1 LLLSEITVADRGASP
16 SDYSFGEFRL
26 IPSRQL
32 LLESEKPLHL
42 GSRALEILTA
52 LVERAGEVVTKEE
65 IIARVWPNTF
75 IEEGN
80 LRVHIAAIR
89 KILGDGRGGNRY
101 LANVPG
107 RGYSFVAP
115 VTPERQP
122 LAPPPPREARPGNY
136 LPTLLT
142 RIVGRDHTVAALA
155 KQLAERRFLTIVGPG
170 GMGKTTV
177 AIAVAET
184 VRVSYPDGVWLVG
197 LSSLSDPDLVPSALL
212 TALGIPL
219 SGGNLVS
226 GLTAWVRDKEA
237 LIVLDSCEHVISEAA
252 SIAEVVLNAAPQVR
266 ILATSR
272 EPLRAAG
279 EWLHRLHSLELP
291 PMADLTADEAMQY
304 SAVQL
309 FVERAMA
316 STDGLDITDADV
328 PAVLEICRSLD
339 GMPLALELAAARV
352 DALGLKGLAVR
363 LDDRLRLLKYGRRTA
378 PPRHQTLTA
387 ALDWSYDLLP
397 EHEKV
402 LLRRLS
408 IFCGIFT
415 LASVHAVVAAA
426 GFDVVEGLA
435 NLVAKSLVSAD
446 VTGAV
451 VQYKLLDTTR
461 AYAMH
466 KLNQSGEFKE
476 YARRHAEHYRDLF
489 ERTEAEWEA
498 RRIAELLEVYGGGI
512 DDVRNAL
519 NWAFSPGGDTS
530 IGVGLTAAAVPLLM
544 HLSPLNESRSHI
556 ERALAALGPGASEDA
571 RLELKLCTALGASL
585 IFTRVGMSYDI
596 GSAWTRTLAIAE
608 SLDNIEYQLR
618 ALRGLWSTDIATG
631 QLRSS
636 LMLAQRFYS
645 LATRR
650 GHPSDQW
657 IGRRLIG
664 TSQHYLGDQLSA
676 RQNIERVLADCV
688 AGDDGSRFF
697 RFQLDLRVTA
707 RVSFAR
713 ILWLQ
718 GFPDQA
724 MHTVRSCVEEAR
736 ELEHPISL
744 CYALVV
750 AACPIACRVGDLSA
764 AEHYVGL
771 LLDYST
777 RYALEDWHAC
787 GRCHQGVL
795 AIKRGDVN
803 IGLPLLRASFGEIAH
818 AMRYNLFMGALGA
831 ALGDTGQVSLGLA
844 AIEEA
849 IDHSERTEER
859 WAMAEL
865 LRQKGELVLLQ
876 GASDAEAAAQDLFRQ
891 ALDLTR
897 QQGALSW
904 ELRAST
910 SLARLLRDQGRFADA
925 LASLQPVYDRFTEG
939 FGTADLAAAR
949 TLIDALQD

>member
-1 LLLSEITVADRGASP
+1 
-16 SDYSFGEFRL
+16 
-26 IPSRQL
+26 
-32 LLESEKPLHL
+32 
-42 GSRALEILTA
+42 
-52 LVERAGEVVTKEE
+52 
-65 IIARVWPNTF
+65 
-75 IEEGN
+75 
-80 LRVHIAAIR
+80 
-89 KILGDGRGGNRY
+89 
-101 LANVPG
+101 
-107 RGYSFVAP
+107 
-115 VTPERQP
+115 
-122 LAPPPPREARPGNY
+122 
-136 LPTLLT
+136 
-142 RIVGRDHTVAALA
+142 
-155 KQLAERRFLTIVGPG
+155 
-170 GMGKTTV
+170 
-177 AIAVAET
+177 
-184 VRVSYPDGVWLVG
+184 
-197 LSSLSDPDLVPSALL
+197 
-212 TALGIPL
+212 
-219 SGGNLVS
+219 
-226 GLTAWVRDKEA
+226 
-237 LIVLDSCEHVISEAA
+237 
-252 SIAEVVLNAAPQVR
+252 
-266 ILATSR
+266 
-272 EPLRAAG
+272 
-279 EWLHRLHSLELP
+279 LELP

-316 STDGLDITDADV
+316 SADGLDITDADV

-352 DALGLKGLAVR
+352 DALGIKGLAAR

-387 ALDWSYDLLP
+387 ALDWSYELLP
-397 EHEKV
+397 EHERV

-408 IFCGIFT
+408 IFCSIFT
-415 LASVHAVVAAA
+415 LASAHAVVAAA

-466 KLNQSGEFKE
+466 KLSESGEFKE

-498 RRIAELLEVYGGGI
+498 RRVAELLEIHGGGI
-512 DDVRNAL
+512 DDVRGAL

-530 IGVGLTAAAVPLLM
+530 IGVGLTAAAIPLLM
-544 HLSPLNESRSHI
+544 HLSPLNECRSRI
-556 ERALAALGPGASEDA
+556 ERALAALGPGSSEDA
-571 RLELKLCTALGASL
+571 RAELKLCAALGTSL
-585 IFTRVGMSYDI
+585 IFTRVGMSYDV

-618 ALRGLWSTDIATG
+618 ALRGLWSIDIAIG

-636 LMLAQRFYS
+636 LTLAQRFYS

-650 GHPSDQW
+650 GYPNDQLT
-657 IGRRLIG
+657 GRRLIG
-664 TSQHYLGDQLSA
+664 TSQHYLGDQPSA
-676 RQNIERVLADCV
+676 RQNIERVLADC

-697 RFQLDLRVTA
+697 RFQLDLRVSA

-724 MHTVRSCVEEAR
+724 MRTVHSCVEEAR

-750 AACPIACRVGDLSA
+750 AACPIAYWVGDLSA

-777 RYALEDWHAC
+777 TYALEDWHAC
-787 GRCHQGVL
+787 GRCHQGIL
-795 AIKRGDVN
+795 AIKRGDLN
-803 IGLPLLRASFGEIAH
+803 TGLPLLRASFGEIAH

-844 AIEEA
+844 AIDEA
-849 IDHSERTEER
+849 IDHSGRTEER
-859 WAMAEL
+859 WAIAEL

-876 GASDAEAAAQDLFRQ
+876 GASDAEAAAEDLFRQ
-891 ALDLTR
+891 TLDLAR
-897 QQGALSW
+897 RQGALSW

-925 LASLQPVYDRFTEG
+925 LAFLQPVYDRFTEG
-939 FGTADLAAAR
+939 FETADLAAAR
-949 TLIDALQD
+949 ALIDALAD